1 MSEHRVNALPLQ
13 GRRILITRTSD
24 QAGTFSEQLRALG
37 ATPVEFPT
45 IRIVPPEDWE
55 PLDNALKRLCGADWY
70 DWLVFTSANGV
81 RICFERLQRLGYDA
95 RSLVDVRVAAI
106 GPATAVELARYGIT
120 VDLVPAEYI
129 AEGIAV
135 ALLDDTRK
143 LGESLEGKK
152 ILLARAAEARNA
164 LVTELQRA
172 GASVE
177 VVAAYRTVGITY
189 EDGLGREIVRLLESR
204 QLDILTFTSSS
215 TVRNFMQWLIQCD
228 KDVANSILSNSTR
241 HARPKIACIGPI
253 TSQTAR
259 GFGLD
264 VHIEAQEYTIA
275 GLIEAIIRNEE
286 KS

>member
-1 MSEHRVNALPLQ
+1 MSEQVVKALPLQ
-13 GRRILITRTSD
+13 GRRILITRMHE
-24 QAGTFSEQLRALG
+24 QAGTFSEQLRSLG
-37 ATPVEFPT
+37 AIPVEFPT
-45 IRIVPPEDWE
+45 IRVVSPEDWE
-55 PLDNALKRLCGADWY
+55 PLDNALKRLCEADWY

-95 RSLVDVRVAAI
+95 RSIGNVRVAAI
-106 GPATAVELARYGIT
+106 GPATAVELAKFGVT

-129 AEGIAV
+129 AEGIAA
-135 ALLDDTRK
+135 ALLDDARK
-143 LGESLEGKK
+143 LGESVEGKK
-152 ILLARAAEARNA
+152 VLLARAAEARNV
-164 LVTELQRA
+164 LVTELQQA
-172 GASVE
+172 GALVE
-177 VVAAYRTVGITY
+177 VVAAYRTVGVSY
-189 EDGLGREIVRLLESR
+189 EDGRGREVLRILEAQ

-215 TVRNFMQWLIQCD
+215 TVHNFMQWLIQCD
-228 KDVANSILSNSTR
+228 IDVANSLLSNITQ

-259 GFGLD
+259 EFGLD